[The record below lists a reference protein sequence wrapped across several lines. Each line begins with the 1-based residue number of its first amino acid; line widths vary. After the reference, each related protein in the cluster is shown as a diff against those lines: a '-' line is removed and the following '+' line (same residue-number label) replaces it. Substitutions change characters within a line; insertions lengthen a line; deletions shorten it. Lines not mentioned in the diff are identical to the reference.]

1 MHAVMNFPGES
12 VSPLRRYWMVCQQ
25 LGSCR
30 EARLVQIGGDTS
42 PFHNQAPRWIAEVF
56 LELPFHICLL
66 QIQGRLTLVFPGM
79 MSRSRKAGAIAFW
92 PA

>member
-1 MHAVMNFPGES
+1 MS
-12 VSPLRRYWMVCQQ
+12 DSKC
-25 LGSCR
+25 LGYFR
-30 EARLVQIGGDTS
+30 KAE
-42 PFHNQAPRWIAEVF
+42 IA

-66 QIQGRLTLVFPGM
+66 QIQGRLTRVFPGM